1 MNITALYIY
10 PSFWTVAIVRQY
22 PHALFVFGDNDCG
35 KGTGGQAIIRNE
47 PNSIGLPTKKMPRN
61 TKHSF
66 YTDEEYADNCLKID
80 IAIQSILK
88 VALQKKYTTIVL
100 PANGFGTGLSQ
111 LQNKAPHTLA
121 YIEQK
126 IECLKGFFPIVH
138 ELL

>member
-1 MNITALYIY
+1 MNITTLYIY

-88 VALQKKYTTIVL
+88 VALQKKVYNNCFTRKRIWNRTFTTTKQSTSYACI
-100 PANGFGTGLSQ
+100 
-111 LQNKAPHTLA
+111 
-121 YIEQK
+121 Y
-126 IECLKGFFPIVH
+126 
-138 ELL
+138 